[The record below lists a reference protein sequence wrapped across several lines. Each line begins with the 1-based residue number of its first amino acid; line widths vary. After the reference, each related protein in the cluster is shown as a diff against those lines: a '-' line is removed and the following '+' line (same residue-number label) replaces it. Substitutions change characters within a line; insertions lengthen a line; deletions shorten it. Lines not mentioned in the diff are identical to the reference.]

1 VALAILGSIIN
12 YSPVPY
18 NDMWSGYL
26 QFYTEATNGDVS
38 AWWAQHNEHRII
50 LSRILFWSDIKFFNG
65 TSAFLIIVNLLLAA
79 FSSIIFFLYTNK
91 HLNKSSKLSKTII
104 NCTIILLLFSRMQKG
119 NFDWAFQSQ
128 FFLAYSMPLL
138 AFYLLYRAHSAPKFN
153 RAYFISSCLLGIAS
167 AGTMANGVLALPLL
181 VMLSL
186 ALRMKWQVP
195 ALLSCLSIATLLA
208 YFHNYQSIAHHGST
222 TEVLLHQP
230 LELMQYIL
238 LYIGS
243 PFHHMFWKAQ
253 IFAYIASI
261 GLISSSVFFLKKYI
275 PDPKNHALELS
286 LLTFILY
293 IGITAVGTGS
303 GRLIFGTSQALV
315 GRYTTPALMAWVA
328 LLILLAPKITHIVDK
343 HGLLSLPKK
352 TIITYVTFIILL
364 FSTQI
369 RHIHHISPDEKF
381 ERKVLALAL
390 ELNIAD
396 KSQHRYSG
404 YPEGTE
410 ESVLHIAQEAA
421 QKNISIF
428 NDVPLK
434 DARELIG
441 KKIANDKIY
450 QVNNCTGEIEKI
462 EAISNSGYSR
472 ITGWLT
478 EKNNKIKPASIRI
491 TNAQNKIIGYALIG
505 KPREDLQGQIG
516 TKAEKA
522 GFKGYIIANSAAK
535 NLNIFTNT
543 LCKIQIA
550 TPEPLPYIMTRAMN
564 FTEQNIATHTQII
577 TTEWTGSDYKNTMI
591 EGYQTFGSFYNDC
604 SITKSRICKFKYKLF
619 NSFMTGKRK
628 IDSVDFKLKKML
640 FTNFVKNN
648 QIQSNI
654 ILKINSTNKLYYRSG
669 ANTHKQFLILNNGQ
683 RLKLPSSP
691 NWSVLQFH
699 SLSKNQPTVIKLVDE
714 GTKFN
719 EWSAIMVK

>member
-1 VALAILGSIIN
+1 MHSNITKDTNIIRFFLAITTIYVALAILGSIIN

-18 NDMWSGYL
+18 SDMWNGYL
-26 QFYTEATNGDVS
+26 QFYTKATNDDIS

-50 LSRILFWSDIKFFNG
+50 LSRLLFWSDIKFFNG

-79 FSSIIFFLYTNK
+79 FSSIIFFFYTNK
-91 HLNKSSKLSKTII
+91 YLHKSSTLSKTII
-104 NCTIILLLFSRMQKG
+104 NCTIILLLFSRMQKEK
-119 NFDWAFQSQ
+119 FDWAFQSQ
-128 FFLAYSMPLL
+128 FLLAYSLPLL
-138 AFYLLYRAHSAPKFN
+138 AFYLLYRAHSATRFN
-153 RAYFISSCLLGIAS
+153 KTYFISSCLLGIAS

-181 VMLSL
+181 VILSL

-195 ALLSCLSIATLLA
+195 ALLACLSIATLLA

-222 TEVLLHQP
+222 IEALLHQP

-303 GRLIFGTSQALV
+303 GRLIFGTSQALSE
-315 GRYTTPALMAWVA
+315 RYTTPALMAWVA
-328 LLILLAPKITHIVDK
+328 LLILLAPKITHVIDK

-352 TIITYVTFIILL
+352 AIIAYVTFIVLL

-369 RHIHHISPDEKF
+369 RHIHHISPDTKF

-396 KSQHRYSG
+396 GVQNQYSAW
-404 YPEGTE
+404 PEGAE
-410 ESVLHIAQEAA
+410 EIVLHLAQEAV

-428 NDVPLK
+428 NNLQLK

-450 QVNNCTGEIEKI
+450 QANSCTGEIEKI
-462 EAISNSGYSR
+462 EAISNSEYSR

-478 EKNNKIKPASIRI
+478 GENNDIKPSSIRI
-491 TNAQNKIIGYALIG
+491 TNAQNKIIGYALVKKIN
-505 KPREDLQGQIG
+505 
-516 TKAEKA
+516 TKSTIAA
-522 GFKGYIIANSAAK
+522 FKGYVIGNNRAK
-535 NLNIFTNT
+535 NLTLFTDT
-543 LCKIQIA
+543 LCKIKIA
-550 TPEPLPYIMTRAMN
+550 PSEPLP
-564 FTEQNIATHTQII
+564 
-577 TTEWTGSDYKNTMI
+577 
-591 EGYQTFGSFYNDC
+591 
-604 SITKSRICKFKYKLF
+604 
-619 NSFMTGKRK
+619 
-628 IDSVDFKLKKML
+628 
-640 FTNFVKNN
+640 
-648 QIQSNI
+648 
-654 ILKINSTNKLYYRSG
+654 
-669 ANTHKQFLILNNGQ
+669 
-683 RLKLPSSP
+683 
-691 NWSVLQFH
+691 LQ
-699 SLSKNQPTVIKLVDE
+699 
-714 GTKFN
+714 
-719 EWSAIMVK
+719 